1 MEYVG
6 GSVQEYRRSCNERRK
21 FGSGKNAVTEMNVE
35 GGRQRPKKKKKKK

>member
-1 MEYVG
+1 MLEEV
-6 GSVQEYRRSCNERRK
+6 YRSIVDECNERRK